1 MGTREGEWSSINLP
15 RAIEQFDAS
24 YESAAS
30 GVYRTIE
37 SIRPN
42 NRGAKEAT
50 RSFLPS
56 FLLPPPVLAHRLS
69 KITRRKPQGSLPNT
83 AMHPRKLNAE
93 EKKKEEEEEEGDD
106 EKRSRRGDGGCKK
119 EGRETARLDA
129 ICSRGGKSPPLPSD
143 SSFARGY
150 RIAERHYVYQ
160 SWKSNIEN
168 SKFPSPGQTAEMGT
182 HKRGDDN
189 DNGRPRHGIH
199 S

>member
-1 MGTREGEWSSINLP
+1 MELDKSAEGH
-15 RAIEQFDAS
+15 
-24 YESAAS
+24 
-30 GVYRTIE
+30 RTIRCFVRVRR
-37 SIRPN
+37 IRRLPHD
-42 NRGAKEAT
+42 RKYPAEQPWRQ
-50 RSFLPS
+50 RSNPLLPS
-56 FLLPPPVLAHRLS
+56 FLPPPSPVLAHRLS

-93 EKKKEEEEEEGDD
+93 EKKKEKEEEEEGDD

-199 S
+199 N